1 MFSNFAQWFFDVNF
15 TELLSEIKGLETS
28 YQTPDDFIQTA
39 LKLKPQLQMTSN
51 FAERKFHICRTHVL
65 NSKLQVFIDL
75 KLCRIKY
82 FTERVW

>member
-1 MFSNFAQWFFDVNF
+1 MRTIRYLNF
-15 TELLSEIKGLETS
+15 LLEIKGLETS
-28 YQTPDDFIQTA
+28 FQTPNDFIQTA

-82 FTERVW
+82 FTERV